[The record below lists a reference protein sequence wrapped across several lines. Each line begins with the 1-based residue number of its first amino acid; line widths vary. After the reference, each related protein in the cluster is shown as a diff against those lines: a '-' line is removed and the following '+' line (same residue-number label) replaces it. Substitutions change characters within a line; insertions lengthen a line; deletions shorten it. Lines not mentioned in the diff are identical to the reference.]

1 MRRSIR
7 IRLIVWLLA
16 LLVPL
21 SAGAGWL
28 LTEVFGNRLLRDID
42 VALAEEAETVAELL
56 ASAPSSDAVG
66 SLLNRIAGAGE
77 HGTQKYIS
85 IVRDGQV
92 IAQVPPGAQQVID
105 STDPRLRVVR
115 HQSPDSSVIVSIAVS
130 AAGAL
135 HAKQR
140 LTSLLAVGGP
150 LLLLFLGGGLWLVIG
165 RALQPLERASRQLDE
180 IGAENLSMRVAVDNR
195 DDEVGRIVTVLN
207 RMLDRLE
214 RAVSELQ
221 RFTADA
227 AHELR
232 TPLTVLRAGLEVT
245 LARDRSDGEYRAAL
259 GEALCG
265 LDRMRRLAEDLLTLA
280 RLEAAGRPYA
290 AGPVDLGEMLQE
302 LADAS
307 MEVARQRR
315 LTIEVQTGP
324 GLRVHGNAGDLY
336 RLFNNLIDN
345 AVRHGVNGDGERPA
359 DGSIRLSAERSGQC
373 VRVTVADRGP
383 GIPAQEL
390 GRVFERFYRGHRQ
403 PGTATGTGPTGTGAS
418 GTVASGT
425 GLGLSIALRIARTH
439 GGRIAVRNRDGGGC
453 VVDVILPGINALPV
467 P

>member
-7 IRLIVWLLA
+7 IRLLVWLLA

-28 LTEVFGNRLLRDID
+28 LIEVFGNRLLRDID

-66 SLLNRIAGAGE
+66 SLLDRICAAEQGAP
-77 HGTQKYIS
+77 KYIS
-85 IVRDGQV
+85 IVKDGQV
-92 IAQVPPGAQQVID
+92 IARVPPGAQRAID

-115 HQSPDSSVIVSIAVS
+115 HQSPDGSVIVSIAVS

-165 RALQPLERASRQLDE
+165 RALQPLERASQQLDQ
-180 IGAENLSMRVAVDNR
+180 IGAENLSMRVAVNNR
-195 DDEVGRIVTVLN
+195 DDEVGRMVTVLN

-245 LARDRSDGEYRAAL
+245 LARDRSAGEYRAAL
-259 GEALCG
+259 GEALSG
-265 LDRMRRLAEDLLTLA
+265 IDRMRRLAEDLLTLA
-280 RLEAAGRPYA
+280 GLEAANGPYA
-290 AGPVDLGEMLQE
+290 AGPIDLAEVLHE
-302 LADAS
+302 LADAAA
-307 MEVARQRR
+307 ERARQRR
-315 LTIEVQTGP
+315 LAIEVQTGS
-324 GLRVHGNAGDLY
+324 GLWVRGNAGDLY

-345 AVRHGVNGDGERPA
+345 AVRHGVNGDSDRPA
-359 DGSIRLSAERSGQC
+359 VGSIRLSAERSGQC
-373 VRVTVADRGP
+373 VHVTVADSGP

-390 GRVFERFYRGHRQ
+390 GRVFERFYRGDRP
-403 PGTATGTGPTGTGAS
+403 PGTAR
-418 GTVASGT
+418 GT

-439 GGRIAVRNRDGGGC
+439 GGHIAVRNRDGGGC
-453 VVDVILPGINALPV
+453 VVDVTLPGIEAPEGASV